1 MKIKTIDELSLDE
14 CQQLI
19 AENPTSSNISE
30 VIKRKNFL
38 LMNRDNDRTD
48 LEYEAFLV
56 KYRRLDVLQNYHDA
70 FLLVLSTIRS
80 SMTNRQEDI
89 RALGIKML
97 ETNARRIWKW
107 SSFWGYGELQLD
119 FDYGCSSDW
128 LIDRAIEAQF
138 TKVKTQNKRIIIGSF
153 PGLSWHSYFLANKDA
168 NCSLR
173 YSHAGFAKKQDI
185 DKMLNIIG
193 KRLIDEAIRCSRN

>member
-19 AENPTSSNISE
+19 AENPNSSNISE

-97 ETNARRIWKW
+97 ETNARRI
-107 SSFWGYGELQLD
+107 
-119 FDYGCSSDW
+119 
-128 LIDRAIEAQF
+128 
-138 TKVKTQNKRIIIGSF
+138 
-153 PGLSWHSYFLANKDA
+153 
-168 NCSLR
+168 
-173 YSHAGFAKKQDI
+173 
-185 DKMLNIIG
+185 
-193 KRLIDEAIRCSRN
+193 